1 MIHHNLVFFFALN
14 FKRFRQKSLCGFQFL
29 FGIQMNG
36 YCSKTVTKKKT
47 SLLRMQRPS
56 VSNNNIVPKH
66 FTRSIRFNSY
76 KWYSQLTALRC
87 ITLWQTLSL
96 LHTPQL
102 FLFPTRAPVWTT
114 IFRDYNLNNLVLPAL
129 RQFSP
134 ASLNR
139 EKDLWSQR
147 TFWSWK
153 FIVTVL
159 RNYFIVSD
167 FHDQEKD
174 WCLKLGSWKGIGV
187 KDEMDQY

>member
-1 MIHHNLVFFFALN
+1 
-14 FKRFRQKSLCGFQFL
+14 
-29 FGIQMNG
+29 MNG

-47 SLLRMQRPS
+47 SLLRMQRPI

-139 EKDLWSQR
+139 EEDLWSQR
-147 TFWSWK
+147 TFCSWK

-159 RNYFIVSD
+159 RNYSILSD
-167 FHDQEKD
+167 FHRSDGLLVFMIKRKIDVLNEVPEKGLV
-174 WCLKLGSWKGIGV
+174 LKMRWILDHAFRKTKKGRLYHLISISHFT
-187 KDEMDQY
+187 